1 MSEEIIMRTF
11 CNMYNK
17 LRYYEDD
24 VLKSILNRLVDMKSK
39 MTNSKSEIVEIDAEL
54 IKLAEKNKYTIELYQ
69 SKMLDEGT
77 YITRVNDTEKRIKE
91 LRSKRVRLI
100 ENDDDEKCI
109 DELRS
114 VVEALEDMPK
124 AIVLFDEEIFSKI
137 IKKVIIEENSLLFI
151 LKCGLPLRE
160 VIAWD

>member
-1 MSEEIIMRTF
+1 
-11 CNMYNK
+11 MYNK

-77 YITRVNDTEKRIKE
+77 YITRINDTEKRIKE